1 MLFCWNPWILSYC
14 FQHLTCQITEKRD
27 FVWLRHRGK
36 VTPTPYGKIG
46 GIHGSSSHLHLKIPP
61 GLKDLREKQLAF
73 CGIVN
78 FQVCPI
84 DFPNTKPVP
93 LTKPIYIYTIYID
106 MLHMYVWL
114 YMLYSI
120 CYILP
125 MSHHVIPDCIPMSY
139 PWHEAARRGWLPGG
153 LRSGGA
159 TSTAALSSRYRRG
172 GVAMWRFFWGFSP
185 WKVGQLL
192 GDPEKLGKL
201 HRVHGLAKA
210 LWVGA
215 GPSWISRRDFTI
227 KAAPCSPFP
236 WYPAKVHDSVIVT
249 IMELYG

>member
-1 MLFCWNPWILSYC
+1 MSNHWKTRLRMTSSSRESYTYAVRQNRWDPWIFIPSPLENSSRTQRSAGKAAGFLWDC
-14 FQHLTCQITEKRD
+14 EFPGMSHWFSQHQASTSNKTYL
-27 FVWLRHRGK
+27 
-36 VTPTPYGKIG
+36 Y
-46 GIHGSSSHLHLKIPP
+46 
-61 GLKDLREKQLAF
+61 
-73 CGIVN
+73 
-78 FQVCPI
+78 
-84 DFPNTKPVP
+84 
-93 LTKPIYIYTIYID
+93 IYIYYIYID

-139 PWHEAARRGWLPGG
+139 PWHEAARRG
-153 LRSGGA
+153 
-159 TSTAALSSRYRRG
+159 AARLAARWPQKRRCNVHCCAVIQIPKRRCG
-172 GVAMWRFFWGFSP
+172 DVAMWRFFWGFSP

-210 LWVGA
+210 LCVGA